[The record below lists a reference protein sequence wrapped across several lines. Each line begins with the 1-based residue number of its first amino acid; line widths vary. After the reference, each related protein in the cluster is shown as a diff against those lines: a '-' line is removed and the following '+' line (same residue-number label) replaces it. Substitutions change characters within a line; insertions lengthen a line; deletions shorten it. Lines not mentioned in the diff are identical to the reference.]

1 MKCPCSGSQNGS
13 QPGGAKRCIIHGKNL
28 GFTALLTP
36 RSGGLKSFCLGPSG
50 AVSARPGPD
59 RLGSA
64 RFGSARPRP
73 ARLGSARP
81 GPARLGSARFGAQ
94 IPAQVPGPNLLN
106 FLTPR
111 SGGEL
116 VRIGRCH
123 ICVRVCV
130 CVERD
135 WDSEIPISGLSSI
148 FIDSHIYIYIYI
160 YIIRLIVLD
169 FLC

>member
-123 ICVRVCV
+123 IY
-130 CVERD
+130 
-135 WDSEIPISGLSSI
+135 
-148 FIDSHIYIYIYI
+148 IYIYIYI
-160 YIIRLIVLD
+160 YTWQNLINPGIKK
-169 FLC
+169 CTK